1 MGFTI
6 PGLPSVTPSTKDVT
20 LSVQGVEYKHWKAIT
35 ITKSLMQFA
44 GSFSLTVSNRFSD
57 KNEDWKAYL
66 DQECT
71 VKLGDEQVID
81 GYIDEVPISYNQKN
95 FNISF
100 NGRDR
105 TADLVDCSYDISD
118 NPGEFLNQNLYT
130 IISKLCN
137 PFNISINTTDT
148 GVLRELLTTVIKKY
162 KVNAGAPVFEEI
174 NKICQR
180 LGILP
185 VSFGDSKLTLIR
197 TGFLKTKDGLE
208 GGVNIKAASYNQS
221 NRNRFGKYQVFGQK
235 QQKNKWTQEVST
247 KIEASFLDEHIRPA
261 RTLVIRDSS
270 LRDNGAAKA
279 RAAWEM
285 RIRAGQSRPLVV
297 VVQNWVQSNEDIWP
311 MNRLVPVV
319 DKKLGIAAEFLIV
332 GTTFELGEEIGSQTT
347 LNLVHP
353 DAFQLKKRD
362 VQEKEFKTLS
372 EKIKAL
378 QLPSIPGVN

>member
-6 PGLPSVTPSTKDVT
+6 PGLPSVTPSTKDIT
-20 LSVQGVEYKHWKAIT
+20 LSVQGVEYRHWKAIT
-35 ITKSLMQFA
+35 ITRSLMQFA

-105 TADLVDCSYDISD
+105 TADLVDCSYDISQY
-118 NPGEFLNQNLYT
+118 PGEFLNQTTST
-130 IISKLCN
+130 ILNKLVF
-137 PFNISINTTDT
+137 PFGISITAS
-148 GVLRELLTTVIKKY
+148 LELEVELSKTIIKKY

-185 VSFGDSKLTLIR
+185 VSFGDGKLTLIR

-247 KIEASFLDEHIRPA
+247 KIEANFLDSHIRPA

-297 VVQNWVQSNEDIWP
+297 VVQDWVQSNDDIWP
-311 MNRLVPVV
+311 MNKLVPIV